1 MNYEITTNAGKV
13 IRFTTELAVAEAFKI
28 VAELP
33 RTDFLGW
40 VLKGQDKNWEK
51 NNLWALKVAQETLDA
66 RTPAPQTEVP
76 ETVGQ
81 FLNLVATVNRMQE
94 GAKRQVILRFE
105 GATVK
110 AVTKGVNAGAVY
122 AYRPDG
128 ACAGKITPSGVFYGD
143 ENLTGAL
150 TRAAKNPQEAAVAYG
165 RQTGNCSCCGRDL
178 TDPVSIFGGI
188 GPICL
193 GKLAG
198 PDARAELVAD
208 FKEFQAAQMLDA
220 VLAMA

>member
-1 MNYEITTNAGKV
+1 MNFEITTNAGKV
-13 IRFTTELAVAEAFKI
+13 IRFTTELTIPQAYEI

-33 RTDFLGW
+33 QTGFMEW
-40 VLKGQDKNWEK
+40 ILKGKGERK
-51 NNLWALKVAQETLDA
+51 NNLWALKVAQDELDA
-66 RTPAPQTEVP
+66 RNPVKVEKAPEA
-76 ETVGQ
+76 VGQ

-110 AVTKGVNAGAVY
+110 AVTKGPNVGCVY
-122 AYRPDG
+122 VFTPGGMYV
-128 ACAGKITPSGVFYGD
+128 GKITPAGVYYGD
-143 ENLTGAL
+143 ENLKEAL
-150 TRAAKNPQEAAVAYG
+150 TKATENPQEAAVAYG
-165 RQTGNCSCCGRDL
+165 RQTGNCSCCGRLL

-198 PDARAELVAD
+198 PDARAELEAD
-208 FKEFQAAQMLDA
+208 FKEFQASEMLDA
-220 VLAMA
+220 VLALA